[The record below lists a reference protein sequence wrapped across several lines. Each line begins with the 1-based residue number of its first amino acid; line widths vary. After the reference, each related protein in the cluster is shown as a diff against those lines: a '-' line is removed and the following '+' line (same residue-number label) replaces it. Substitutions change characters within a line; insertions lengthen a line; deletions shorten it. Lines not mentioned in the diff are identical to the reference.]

1 VSSANN
7 KWETVT
13 LPTLKP
19 FKSPSLIPAYNIRL
33 KASITKTN
41 NNKKNGFPCQ
51 IPQELS
57 KKPSGDPLTKTE
69 NLTEEMQKDIHE
81 HHFAQKPHIFNI
93 YNKKS
98 QLT

>member
-1 VSSANN
+1 MGNS
-7 KWETVT
+7 T
-13 LPTLKP
+13 LPTLNP
-19 FKSPSLIPAYNIRL
+19 LKSSLLIPADNIRL
-33 KASITKTN
+33 KAFITITN
-41 NNKKNGFPCQ
+41 NNRERGSPCR
-51 IPQELS
+51 IPRELS

-81 HHFAQKPHIFNI
+81 HHFAPKPHLFNI